1 MKPFFV
7 ELLMKKNSSIR
18 KWVCSIELA
27 MPLLVS
33 MVISNLVFELE
44 KFTIWTFPEQN

>member
-7 ELLMKKNSSIR
+7 ELLMKKNSIR
-18 KWVCSIELA
+18 KWVFSIELA
-27 MPLLVS
+27 MPLLFS
-33 MVISNLVFELE
+33 KVISNLVFELE